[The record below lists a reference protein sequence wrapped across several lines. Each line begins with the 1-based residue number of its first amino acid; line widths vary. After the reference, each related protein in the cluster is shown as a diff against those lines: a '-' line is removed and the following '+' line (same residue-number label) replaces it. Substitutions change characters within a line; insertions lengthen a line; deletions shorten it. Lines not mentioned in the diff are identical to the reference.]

1 MKINHFINIDFMKQ
15 LTPAF
20 LYPLTGVAAIAS
32 LASCAGEKKS
42 AQQYNIVYIMTDDHT
57 AQMMS
62 CYGGLI
68 ETPNLDRIA
77 NDGVIFTNSF
87 VANSLSGPSR
97 ACMLTG
103 KHSHANGFTDNSTC
117 VFDGSQQTM
126 PKLLRQAGYQTALI
140 GKWHLISLPTGF
152 DYWEILPGQGDY
164 YNPSFIT
171 MDNDTVRKEGYLTN
185 IVTDMS
191 IDWMENHL

>member
-1 MKINHFINIDFMKQ
+1 MKQ

-57 AQMMS
+57 AHMMS

-97 ACMLTG
+97 ASMLTG
-103 KHSHANGFTDNSTC
+103 IGFTVSMFIADLSYYHVSTT
-117 VFDGSQQTM
+117 GSTLLNDA
-126 PKLLRQAGYQTALI
+126 KLGILCGSVVAGLLGWTL
-140 GKWHLISLPTGF
+140 LSLT
-152 DYWEILPGQGDY
+152 LPQY
-164 YNPSFIT
+164 KKPAS
-171 MDNDTVRKEGYLTN
+171 
-185 IVTDMS
+185 
-191 IDWMENHL
+191 

>member
-1 MKINHFINIDFMKQ
+1 MKQ

-20 LYPLTGVAAIAS
+20 LYPLTGVAALAS
-32 LASCAGEKKS
+32 LASCAGEKESQKP
-42 AQQYNIVYIMTDDHT
+42 YNIVYIMTDDHT

-103 KHSHANGFTDNSTC
+103 TAPPGGLS
-117 VFDGSQQTM
+117 DG
-126 PKLLRQAGYQTALI
+126 PHRQVAPDQFAHGL
-140 GKWHLISLPTGF
+140 
-152 DYWEILPGQGDY
+152 
-164 YNPSFIT
+164 
-171 MDNDTVRKEGYLTN
+171 
-185 IVTDMS
+185 
-191 IDWMENHL
+191 